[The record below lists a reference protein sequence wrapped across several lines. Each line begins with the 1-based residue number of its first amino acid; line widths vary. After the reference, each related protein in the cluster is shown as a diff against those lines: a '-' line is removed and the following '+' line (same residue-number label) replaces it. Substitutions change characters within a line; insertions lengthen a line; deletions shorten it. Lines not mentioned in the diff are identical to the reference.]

1 MNEDKDRPG
10 PDAEAA
16 EDKSP
21 AGLLQAPAEAAEEP
35 PEADVEPSARG
46 RGSRLGAVVA
56 GLALLVAI
64 AAAAVAGLLWQ
75 RVQEQLAS
83 EQMTRQQ
90 LEGEIAGLA
99 SQLAGE
105 RQSRSQ
111 LRTDMSQAIAEVAE
125 REAGLERALQEVR
138 EAAGRKRRGWLA
150 AEAEYL
156 VRIANHRLKL
166 QRDVTGATK
175 ALEAAD
181 ATLMQTGDPIFID
194 ARKVLARDI
203 QALRAVPAVDQ
214 VGLSLRLESLRDAV
228 DTLPLAA
235 PALSLDQVSESQ
247 TPTHAS
253 QVKDWRELFSAVW
266 ADIKSLV
273 VIRERE
279 QGDMPL
285 LAPEQRYFL
294 TENLRLQF
302 EQARLALLRE
312 DAALYRARLDSA
324 RIWMSSYFD
333 VSAAATQASLNTVD
347 QLASVDIHPALPDV
361 SQSLEL
367 LTALRLNDS
376 AAPVAK
382 PSAEDDAAP

>member
-10 PDAEAA
+10 PDAEEAA

-21 AGLLQAPAEAAEEP
+21 AGLLQAPAETPEEP
-35 PEADVEPSARG
+35 PEADVEQSARA
-46 RGSRLGAVVA
+46 RGSRLGAAVA

-235 PALSLDQVSESQ
+235 PALSLDQVSETQ

-253 QVKDWRELFSAVW
+253 QVRDWRELVGAVW

-333 VSAAATQASLNTVD
+333 VGAAATQAS
-347 QLASVDIHPALPDV
+347 I
-361 SQSLEL
+361 
-367 LTALRLNDS
+367 
-376 AAPVAK
+376 
-382 PSAEDDAAP
+382 